1 MTVSNY
7 TPSHTRSN
15 TFVSRLSTLI
25 AGVLLM
31 ILAAGCGS
39 VNLVSI
45 EDEWEMGREIE
56 AELNRQLTLVND
68 RDVQQYITEI
78 GMRIVS
84 TTDMANLPW
93 SFYVVAD
100 PAVNA
105 FNTPGGNVYVYTGL
119 ITAADNVA
127 ELASVIAHEVAHGVA
142 RHGTR
147 QMSAAYGINLGAGL
161 LLGNDPGL
169 VQQIAAQVA
178 ATGAMA
184 NFSRSD
190 EREADQMAIDF
201 MYDAGYDPNAL
212 ATFFEKL
219 MSANQREPGAVAQF
233 FSTHPLT
240 SDRID
245 DARRRAARYSN
256 TQRLVRTDSRLQS
269 IQQRVRGYN

>member
-1 MTVSNY
+1 MAVRNH
-7 TPSHTRSN
+7 TPSRTLSS
-15 TFVSRLSTLI
+15 TFVSRLSTL
-25 AGVLLM
+25 AAAVLLM

-68 RDVQQYITEI
+68 RDVQQYISEI

-127 ELASVIAHEVAHGVA
+127 ELASGIAHEVGHGVA
-142 RHGTR
+142 RSEGR
-147 QMSAAYGINLGAGL
+147 RVG
-161 LLGNDPGL
+161 
-169 VQQIAAQVA
+169 
-178 ATGAMA
+178 
-184 NFSRSD
+184 
-190 EREADQMAIDF
+190 EA
-201 MYDAGYDPNAL
+201 
-212 ATFFEKL
+212 
-219 MSANQREPGAVAQF
+219 
-233 FSTHPLT
+233 
-240 SDRID
+240 
-245 DARRRAARYSN
+245 
-256 TQRLVRTDSRLQS
+256 
-269 IQQRVRGYN
+269 